1 VDAELKF
8 TGAVIADIFMGN
20 ITKWN
25 DKAIAGLNPGVH
37 LPDTDIAVVHRADG
51 SGTTYIFADY
61 LGKVSADWRKKVGVN
76 TSVKW
81 PVGVGGKGNEG
92 VAGQVKQQ
100 PGSIG
105 YVELIYAIQNKID
118 YGQVQNMSGR
128 FVKASLAGVTAA
140 ASAAAHAMPPD
151 FRVSITNAP
160 GENVYPISSFT
171 WLLVYQNQKD
181 KAKGKVITDF
191 MHWMLADGQKYCA
204 DLGYAPLPKEVVALE
219 EAAIA
224 RVK

>member
-1 VDAELKF
+1 
-8 TGAVIADIFMGN
+8 
-20 ITKWN
+20 
-25 DKAIAGLNPGVH
+25 
-37 LPDTDIAVVHRADG
+37 
-51 SGTTYIFADY
+51 
-61 LGKVSADWRKKVGVN
+61 
-76 TSVKW
+76 
-81 PVGVGGKGNEG
+81 
-92 VAGQVKQQ
+92 
-100 PGSIG
+100 
-105 YVELIYAIQNKID
+105 
-118 YGQVQNMSGR
+118 MSGR
-128 FVKASLAGVTAA
+128 FLKASLEGVTAA
-140 ASAAAHAMPPD
+140 ASAAVHAMPPD

-181 KAKGKVITDF
+181 KAKGKIITDF